1 MQTFTETQRQEP
13 EKAEVPERL
22 NNFEEVYRFFDNEHV
37 RRQAERC
44 VQCGDPFCSV
54 IGCPLHNY
62 IPQWLEAISARDL
75 ERAFLLSNE
84 SSPFPEILGRICP
97 QSHLCEG
104 ACTLNDGYGAITIGA
119 IEASITDLAFGA
131 GMELEFPGVRHD
143 KRVAVI
149 GSGPAG
155 FSCAHFLLRAGI
167 GVDMYERADRPGGLL
182 TYGIPGFKLDKKI
195 VENRF
200 SILGKAGLTLYLNQE
215 LGEQVALKNLAQDYA
230 AVFLGVGAT
239 RGKYPHIENQDH
251 PQVHLAMEFLTQQ
264 QRRIFG
270 SEWDARYDVSGKRV
284 VVIGGGDTAMDCVRT
299 AVRDGA
305 REVTCLYRRD
315 QANMPGS
322 EKEFHNA
329 MEEGVEFLFNESPLR
344 IEVDATGELVGIEM
358 VRTRLGKPDAD
369 GRQRVELIEG
379 SEHCVAAEVAIMALG
394 FDMES
399 MPCLQEAGV
408 KTGDWGQIL
417 IDPQSCRTSQGNIY
431 AGGDCQRGADLA
443 VTAAADGRRAAFAI
457 MEKLLG

>member
-13 EKAEVPERL
+13 EKTEVPERL
-22 NNFEEVYRFFDNEHV
+22 KNFEEVYRFFDNKHV

-54 IGCPLHNY
+54 IGCPLQNY

-75 ERAFLLSNE
+75 ERAFRLSNE

-104 ACTLNDGYGAITIGA
+104 ACTLDDGYGAITIGA

-143 KRVAVI
+143 KHVAVV

-155 FSCAHFLLRAGI
+155 LSCAHFLLRAGI
-167 GVDMYERADRPGGLL
+167 SVDMYERADRPGGLL

-200 SILGKAGLTLYLNQE
+200 HILQQAGLNLHLNQA
-215 LGEQVALKNLAQDYA
+215 LGEQVALKELARDYD
-230 AVFLGVGAT
+230 AVFLGVGST
-239 RGKYPHIENQDH
+239 RGKYPGIENQEH

-264 QRRIFG
+264 QRRIFA
-270 SEWDARYDVSGKRV
+270 SEWDSRFDVRGKRV

-344 IEVDATGELVGIEM
+344 IEVDTTGELVGIEM
-358 VRTRLGKPDAD
+358 IRTRLGKPDAD
-369 GRQRVELIEG
+369 GRQRVVLIEG
-379 SEHCVAAEVAIMALG
+379 SEHCVAAEVVIMALG

-408 KTGDWGQIL
+408 DVGDWGQLL
-417 IDPQSCRTSQGNIY
+417 IDPHTGQTSHPSIY

-443 VTAAADGRRAAFAI
+443 VTAAADGRRSALSI
-457 MEKLLG
+457 MEQLLG

>member
-1 MQTFTETQRQEP
+1 MQTFTETQRHEP

-22 NNFEEVYRFFDNEHV
+22 SNFEEVYRFFDNKHV

-54 IGCPLHNY
+54 IGCPLQNY

-75 ERAFLLSNE
+75 ERAFRLSNE

-97 QSHLCEG
+97 QNHLCEG

-119 IEASITDLAFGA
+119 IEASITDLAFAA
-131 GMELEFPGVRHD
+131 GMELDFPGVLHD
-143 KRVAVI
+143 KRVAVV

-167 GVDMYERADRPGGLL
+167 GVDMYERADLPGGLL

-200 SILGKAGLTLYLNQE
+200 NILQKAGLKLYLNQE
-215 LGEQVALKNLAQDYA
+215 LGNQLELEKLTQDYD
-230 AVFLGVGAT
+230 AVFLGIGAT
-239 RGKYPHIENQDH
+239 RGKWPEIENQDH
-251 PQVHLAMEFLTQQ
+251 PQVFLAMNFLTQQ

-270 SEWDARYDVSGKRV
+270 SAWDLRYDVGGKQV

-299 AVRDGA
+299 AIRDGA
-305 REVTCLYRRD
+305 CEVSCLYRRD

-329 MEEGVEFLFNESPLR
+329 MEEGVEFVFNESPVR
-344 IEVDATGELVGIEM
+344 VIVDDAGELLGVEM
-358 VRTRLGKPDAD
+358 IKTRLGEPDAD
-369 GRQRVELIEG
+369 GRQRVEIIEG
-379 SEHCVAAEVAIMALG
+379 TEHCVEADVVIMALG
-394 FDMES
+394 FDMEPIS
-399 MPCLQEAGV
+399 NPEVAGIKV
-408 KTGDWGQIL
+408 GDWGQLL
-417 IDPQSCRTSQGNIY
+417 IDPHSGQTSHSKIY
-431 AGGDCQRGADLA
+431 AGGDCQRGAHLV
-443 VTAAADGRRAAFAI
+443 VTAAADGRRSAFDI
-457 MEKLLG
+457 MDKLLG

>member
-22 NNFEEVYRFFDNEHV
+22 NNFEEIYRFFDNKHV

-54 IGCPLHNY
+54 IGCPLQNY

-75 ERAFLLSNE
+75 ERAFRLSNE

-104 ACTLNDGYGAITIGA
+104 ACTLDDGYGAISIGA

-143 KRVAVI
+143 KRVAVV

-200 SILGKAGLTLYLNQE
+200 NILRKAGLNLYLNQE
-215 LGEQVALKNLAQDYA
+215 LGEQVALKKLAHDCD

-239 RGKYPHIENQDH
+239 RGKLPNIENQDH
-251 PQVHLAMEFLTQQ
+251 AQVHLAMDFLTQQ
-264 QRRIFG
+264 QRRLFEC
-270 SEWDARYDVSGKRV
+270 EWDARYDVYGKRV

-305 REVTCLYRRD
+305 SEVTCLYRRD
-315 QANMPGS
+315 QTNMPGS

-329 MEEGVEFLFNESPLR
+329 IEEGVEFLFNESPIRVAL
-344 IEVDATGELVGIEM
+344 DDTGDLVGIEM
-358 VRTRLGKPDAD
+358 IRTRLAEPGAD
-369 GRQRVELIEG
+369 GRQRVELVEG
-379 SEHCVAAEVAIMALG
+379 SEHCVSADIIIMALG

-399 MPCLQEAGV
+399 IPGLKEADV
-408 KTGDWGQIL
+408 WVGDWGQLL
-417 IDPQSCRTSQGNIY
+417 IDPHSGETSQTNIY
-431 AGGDCQRGADLA
+431 AGGDCQRGADLV